1 MVYLCKMDGCLIF
14 TYSSY
19 DSSETLAASR
29 GFDIQVHQ
37 VIKRRASLGRW
48 QLLPRQLH
56 LIILK

>member
-1 MVYLCKMDGCLIF
+1 MDGCLIF